1 MTSTPAEKTS
11 DYTPKHLYN
20 LLHNVQ
26 LMKTVFSILLLVLFL
41 LLTGQ
46 ANGSF
51 WFQVVDV
58 SPISLTPNS
67 EANLTVAVKGLGSQG
82 AYVQLVF
89 KNMSQGLDITCP
101 KMIKYIFPTGITKY
115 NCTLKAGNV
124 APGNYS
130 FVVDVAAI
138 GSPSGKKTAY
148 VEVLAA
154 EAAQSKEPQQE
165 VVQKESQA
173 SPVNQTPA
181 ASQARGTPASGA
193 VLAALA
199 ILLASW
205 RMKR

>member
-1 MTSTPAEKTS
+1 
-11 DYTPKHLYN
+11 
-20 LLHNVQ
+20 
-26 LMKTVFSILLLVLFL
+26 MKTVFSISLLVLFL
-41 LLTGQ
+41 LLAGQ
-46 ANGSF
+46 ASGSF
-51 WFQVVDV
+51 WFKVIDV

-67 EANLTVAVKGLGSQG
+67 EANFTVAVKGLGSQG

-89 KNMSQGLDITCP
+89 KNMSQGLEFSCP
-101 KMIKYIFPTGITKY
+101 KMIKYVLPTGITKY
-115 NCTLKAGNV
+115 NCTIKAGNI

-154 EAAQSKEPQQE
+154 EPAQAIETPRE

-173 SPVNQTPA
+173 SLVNQTPA
-181 ASQARGTPASGA
+181 APQARGMPASGA
-193 VLAALA
+193 ALAALC

-205 RMKR
+205 RTRR